1 MSNKYNSD
9 KEDEIELRTSQTV
22 SGGQESEPEEEQEI
36 DLLELAMK
44 LWQQRKKIGIWCLVG
59 AVLGVIVAFSIPKE
73 YETSVKL
80 VPESSGNQKLSGSL
94 GAMAAM
100 VGFGGSAQSG
110 TDAVNPQL
118 YPDVVES
125 TPFLVDLF
133 NVPVEDID
141 GKKKITVK
149 EYMEDEIKSP
159 WWSAVFGLPF
169 KLIGA
174 IRGIGGD
181 KDEEDDKNKSTD
193 SFQLTPKEFQ
203 IVQALSK
210 RITASVDTKTSVIT
224 ISTTMQD
231 PMISAT
237 LADTVVNRLREYIT
251 DYRTNKARQDL
262 EYAEMLNDEAKANY
276 YKAQQKYADYQDRNQ
291 GLILYSA
298 QTTKERL
305 ENEATL
311 AFNLYNQTAQQVQ
324 MAKAKVQENTPVYTT
339 IAPASVPV
347 RPSSPKKPMILIGF
361 VFLAFVACSAWILY
375 GKPLVEEMKQK
386 KLEAKENKKED

>member
-1 MSNKYNSD
+1 MAEGGNQAANP
-9 KEDEIELRTSQTV
+9 ED
-22 SGGQESEPEEEQEI
+22 EEQEI

-44 LWQQRKKIGIWCLVG
+44 LWQQRKKIAIWCLVG
-59 AVLGVIVAFSIPKE
+59 AVLGVVVAFSIPKE
-73 YETSVKL
+73 YDTSVKL
-80 VPESSGNQKLSGSL
+80 VPEVVGNQKLSGSL

-100 VGFGGSAQSG
+100 VGIGGSGQSG

-125 TPFLVDLF
+125 TPFLVGLF

-141 GKKKITVK
+141 GEHKTTVRQ
-149 EYMEDEIKSP
+149 YIEDDIRSP
-159 WWSAVFGLPF
+159 WWSAVLGLPF

-174 IRGIGGD
+174 IRGGD
-181 KDEEDDKNKSTD
+181 KEEDEGKQTD
-193 SFQLTPKEFQ
+193 SFQLTPGEFKV
-203 IVQALSK
+203 VQALSK
-210 RITASVDTKTSVIT
+210 RISATVDTKTSVIT
-224 ISTTMQD
+224 ISVSMQD
-231 PMISAT
+231 PMVSAT
-237 LADTVVNRLREYIT
+237 LADTVVYRLQEYIT
-251 DYRTNKARQDL
+251 DYRTNKARKDL
-262 EYAEMLNDEAKANY
+262 EYAELLNEEAKANY

-347 RPSSPKKPMILIGF
+347 RPSSPKKPMILVGF

-375 GKPLVEEMKQK
+375 GKPLLEEMKQK
-386 KLEAKENKKED
+386 KQQEKEA